1 MTAREAIAATA
12 AAPATLQLELA
23 GARVVVTTPSVAD
36 LDWLAEF
43 LSPPFDARLG
53 GAGDGGEGARVDCA
67 FDPARHAALG
77 ALEWSAAQRVAAF
90 ALDAGA
96 IELPLRHEEGGW
108 RLVRDEPFAAFH
120 RVALDLRSVE
130 TVAERPE
137 PRLRT
142 PLLRLVREL
151 VMGDLFA
158 RGWPML
164 HASAIARDGAALAFV
179 GATGA
184 GKTSLLLHALR
195 LDGARLLAN
204 DRAVVR
210 DDGRSPAIF
219 AVPTIFTLR
228 ESALAFFPRLAAA
241 LAASRFSHRL
251 TLAEAA
257 HGDSPAP
264 RPWSNGK
271 YGLTPAQLARLAG
284 VEREGQAT
292 LAGVVLPRHT
302 GQPGG
307 LTLRRLDDD
316 AARRELRDAQFGHG
330 AWMRPSALFRP
341 AGVDDD
347 AVATR
352 RAEIL
357 DRLARELPVHV
368 AELGLGAYADDD
380 GLARLGALLEA
391 GR

>member
-1 MTAREAIAATA
+1 MTAGAATA
-12 AAPATLQLELA
+12 AATAAPATLQLELA
-23 GARVVVTTPSVAD
+23 GARVVVTTPAAAD
-36 LDWLAEF
+36 LEWLAEF
-43 LSPPFDARLG
+43 LSPPFDARA
-53 GAGDGGEGARVDCA
+53 GAGDGGAGARVDCA
-67 FDPARHAALG
+67 FDPSRHAALT
-77 ALEWSAAQRVAAF
+77 ALDWTAAQSVATF

-96 IELPLRHEEGGW
+96 VELPLREEAAGW
-108 RLVRDEPFAAFH
+108 RVVRDEPFAAFH
-120 RVALDLRSVE
+120 RVAADLRRVE
-130 TVAERPE
+130 TVAARSEA
-137 PRLRT
+137 RLRT

-151 VMGDLFA
+151 VMGELFA

-164 HASAIARDGAALAFV
+164 HASAVARDGVALAFL

-195 LDGARLLAN
+195 LGGARLLAN

-228 ESALAFFPRLAAA
+228 ESALAFFPAVAAA

-257 HGDSPAP
+257 HDDAAAP
-264 RPWSNGK
+264 RPWRNGK
-271 YGLTPAQLARLAG
+271 YGLTPAQLARLLG
-284 VEREGQAT
+284 VERQGEAR

-302 GQPGG
+302 GQSGG
-307 LTLRRLDDD
+307 LTLRRLDRE
-316 AARRELRDAQFGHG
+316 AARRELHDAQFGHG

-341 AGVDDD
+341 AGVDDET
-347 AVATR
+347 VATR
-352 RAEIL
+352 RAGIL
-357 DRLARELPVHV
+357 DRLAGDLPVHV
-368 AELGLGAYADDD
+368 AELGLDAYADGD

-391 GR
+391 RP